1 MFTQIVSLAPKPPKI
16 SISGPGVCSYCH
28 NGGACDRLEGII
40 MYLLSLVF
48 SFSDKIGVGEV
59 AKLLITFKSPLSVEM
74 TDVTLNMDVEELSG
88 GKFAILYN
96 MGIHEVSILSEVALQ
111 PKEGCI
117 LGLKV
122 LKVGKVR
129 KSYPVRC

>member
-1 MFTQIVSLAPKPPKI
+1 
-16 SISGPGVCSYCH
+16 
-28 NGGACDRLEGII
+28 

-88 GKFAILYN
+88 GKFAILY
-96 MGIHEVSILSEVALQ
+96 ILIE
-111 PKEGCI
+111 
-117 LGLKV
+117 
-122 LKVGKVR
+122 
-129 KSYPVRC
+129 YT